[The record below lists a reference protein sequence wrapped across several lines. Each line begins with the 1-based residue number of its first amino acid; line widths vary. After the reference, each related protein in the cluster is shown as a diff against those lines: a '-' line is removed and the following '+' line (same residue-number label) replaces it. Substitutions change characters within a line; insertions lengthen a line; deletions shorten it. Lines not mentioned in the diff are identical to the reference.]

1 MSSSNT
7 DVEKFII
14 DGADFPIVDP
24 VARTAE
30 GTSFNNTGTT
40 LSSTNTESAIKEV
53 NNSLTQKTP
62 YILPTQTLIDDN
74 FTSGTE
80 KKITITTDGWY
91 YLLAL
96 NETSGNCSATI
107 YNNSDISANH
117 IISTSPTVA
126 GAWIRATSNLI
137 PLKAGSEIWCRAFFT
152 QHCYFYKLG

>member
-53 NNSLTQKTP
+53 NNSLTQLLITRNYTKAYTLTANANLNITDSDFNISALSG
-62 YILPTQTLIDDN
+62 YEMLSIAEFNSGNSYVYARRATIPTSQNNTVISLHNTD
-74 FTSGTE
+74 TSSQSGTAS
-80 KKITITTDGWY
+80 ITFIFIKTF
-91 YLLAL
+91 
-96 NETSGNCSATI
+96 S
-107 YNNSDISANH
+107 
-117 IISTSPTVA
+117 
-126 GAWIRATSNLI
+126 
-137 PLKAGSEIWCRAFFT
+137 
-152 QHCYFYKLG
+152 